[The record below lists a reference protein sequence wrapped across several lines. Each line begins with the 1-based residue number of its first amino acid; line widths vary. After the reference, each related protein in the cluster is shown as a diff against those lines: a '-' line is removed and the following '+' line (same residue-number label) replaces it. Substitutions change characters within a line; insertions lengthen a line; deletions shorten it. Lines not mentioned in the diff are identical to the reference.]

1 MIRVHVEASFRAS
14 PEVIWSR
21 LTDHEGMVDWLPVR
35 EIVRHRPGF
44 PDPNGIG
51 AVRTLRG
58 GGLVIEERITDF
70 KPEERIE
77 YVLTAGA
84 PVRDYRGEMVLKPD
98 GEHTRVRW
106 VVRFRTTVPGT
117 GWILSALLRRFLG
130 RGLAQLRPRVESA
143 H

>member
-1 MIRVHVEASFRAS
+1 LNRVDVEASFRAS
-14 PEVIWSR
+14 PGVIWSR
-21 LTDHEGMVDWLPVR
+21 LIDHEGMVDWLPVR
-35 EIVRHRPGF
+35 EVVRRRPGF

-51 AVRTLRG
+51 AVRTFRG

-84 PVRDYRGEMVLKPD
+84 PVRDYRGAVVLKPD
-98 GEHTRVRW
+98 GEYTRIRW

-117 GWILSALLRRFLG
+117 GWILSALLRQLLG
-130 RGLAQLRPRVESA
+130 RALARLRPWVESA
-143 H
+143 P